1 MMYLGLCPFSC
12 YTYWT
17 GWLPSPLNA
26 AWLLLSCFPTLY
38 WKKTDTTFS
47 SIQLSHSVM
56 SSSLWPHELQHTRPL
71 CPSPTPRV
79 HPNPCPFSQ
88 WCHPTISSSVVSFS
102 SYPQPFPASG
112 SYQMSQLFA
121 AGGQSTGISASTS
134 VLPMNTQDWFPL
146 GWTGWISLQS
156 KGLSRVFSSTIV
168 QKYQY
173 FGTQLSLLSNSHI
186 HTWRLE
192 KP

>member
-134 VLPMNTQDWFPL
+134 VL
-146 GWTGWISLQS
+146 
-156 KGLSRVFSSTIV
+156 RVHH
-168 QKYQY
+168 
-173 FGTQLSLLSNSHI
+173 QLSQSTQTHVHLVSDAIQTSHPLSSPSPPTLNLSQHQGPFQWVSPSHQVA
-186 HTWRLE
+186 
-192 KP
+192 KCS